1 MLSLDAPRVYVSP
14 SSPFTIK
21 PGPKFLLHCSAEGRP
36 SPALQWYKNGQP
48 YTTATTLSVQQIFVP
63 RNSPSDSALYVC
75 LAVNKIGEDIK
86 SNNVSIDFKGD
97 ALIGLVMN
105 KLQHKIFLYI

>member
-36 SPALQWYKNGQP
+36 SPTVQWYKNGQP

-63 RNSPSDSALYVC
+63 RNSPSDSAQYQCV
-75 LAVNKIGEDIK
+75 AVNKIGDEIK
-86 SNNVSIDFKGD
+86 SNNASIDFTG
-97 ALIGLVMN
+97 N
-105 KLQHKIFLYI
+105 YLYTPYDSFYGSSYE